1 MSEEDCLEYFSVVRM
16 VIELILDER
25 EHARLMKLKKK
36 TAMEKLGVIA
46 GEVKDSVNQKKND

>member
-1 MSEEDCLEYFSVVRM
+1 M